1 MNTLGRLAKNSEFVP
16 NETEGPALKPD
27 GMRVA
32 GGVTLRNGGKTQS
45 GPRMTTWEGKMTRE
59 AYLAQSGRAA
69 MAKLAAAKGGTRA
82 GAGMGMGM
90 GMGAGGKRF
99 GAGGIVQQTTPTTTL
114 PTATKAK
121 LVPDATDGDG
131 DDGDDGDQGTASS
144 AVEAARREVMAL
156 LKDEEVYQGLSASA
170 TLGSTV
176 LPRWAADA
184 VYVVPGEGGDR
195 GVEELVKSPVG
206 MSTLLRGTAGAG
218 RR

>member
-82 GAGMGMGM
+82 GAGMGM